1 MSHLT
6 RPECHI
12 VANLQKHSF
21 SMNWIEGIMPLQ
33 LSSHIQSISWSVNQW
48 PSWTV
53 SRVASATKKS
63 GILHNITFKI
73 LSMSHHCVTRV
84 SHRLTDSYRR
94 CFLFSLYLIL
104 LKMLGLLLLF
114 AIMLNQL
121 LMLGLALRLEPGRS
135 NPRRLFRNSGLWRRL
150 KSNNFCL
157 EFHFLDAEAY
167 FDWVNVI

>member
-12 VANLQKHSF
+12 VAMLKKHSF

-53 SRVASATKKS
+53 LRVASATKKS

-84 SHRLTDSYRR
+84 SDRLTDSYRR
-94 CFLFSLYLIL
+94 CSLSTSSCWRCWACCCCLPSCWTSSWCSAWPSGWSL
-104 LKMLGLLLLF
+104 AGQTPEDSF
-114 AIMLNQL
+114 GTPDCGGGLNQIIFVL
-121 LMLGLALRLEPGRS
+121 
-135 NPRRLFRNSGLWRRL
+135 
-150 KSNNFCL
+150 NFI
-157 EFHFLDAEAY
+157 F
-167 FDWVNVI
+167 